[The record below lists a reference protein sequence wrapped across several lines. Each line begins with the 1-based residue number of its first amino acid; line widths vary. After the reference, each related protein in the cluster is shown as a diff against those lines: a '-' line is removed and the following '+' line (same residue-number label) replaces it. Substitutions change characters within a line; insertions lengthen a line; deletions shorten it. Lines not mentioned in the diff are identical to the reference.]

1 MSERSLTRWN
11 TAAFV
16 LYALLLPLAVME
28 FMIAALAFGMATDG
42 CHDAACDATYHEE
55 PAILTV
61 AIGVVV
67 VLLSTGA
74 GMIYGA
80 TRGKNMVA
88 VPFIALLALFAVF
101 WLGSAVLH

>member
-1 MSERSLTRWN
+1 MSERSVTRWN

-16 LYALLLPLAVME
+16 LYVLLLPAAFME

-67 VLLSTGA
+67 VLLSA
-74 GMIYGA
+74 GVWMIYGA
-80 TRGKNMVA
+80 TRGKNVVA
-88 VPFIALLALFAVF
+88 VPIIALFGLFAVF
-101 WLGSAVLH
+101 WLGNAVLH